1 MFKQYKLKNYK
12 FILVMYVV
20 ILNVIGILLIGS
32 AKPSVQ
38 SKQIFGMIAGLT
50 IMVMLSLIDYNFILK
65 FSWLIYFF
73 MIGVLLLVMFAGDD
87 AGGAQRWFEIG
98 GFRFQPSELAKI
110 LIILFFAYFFMK
122 HEEKI
127 NTPKVL
133 ISSFILAGIPLA
145 LILKQPD
152 LSTTIVTALIFAAL
166 LFVAGLSYKIV
177 VGVLAVSIP
186 SAVILFTLLIQ
197 DKLPFIKSY
206 QVTRVM
212 AWLYPDDYPADA
224 YQQQNSI
231 MAIGSGQLW
240 GKGLNNTDATSVK
253 NGNFIPEPQT
263 DFIFAVAGEELGFI
277 GTVIIIIL
285 LLFITIECI
294 LIARKAKDTA
304 GKMICCGFAA
314 LVGFQ
319 SLVNIGVASGV
330 LPNTASICQLWSYIA
345 SIIIYRGGAC
355 IECWTTAEKIL
366 TGGNRI
372 MNIGLIAHD
381 SKKKLMQNF
390 CIAYRGILSKNELY
404 ATGTTGRLIEEV
416 TNLNVHK
423 YLAGHLGGSQQLGAQ
438 IEHNEIDLV
447 IFLRDPLTPKSHEP
461 DVNNVVKLC
470 DTHNIPLATN
480 LATAELLIRA
490 LDRGDLE
497 WREMYK

>member
-1 MFKQYKLKNYK
+1 MFKQYKLRNYK
-12 FILVMYVV
+12 FILVMYVM

-38 SKQIFGMIAGLT
+38 SKQILGMIAGLT

-98 GFRFQPSELAKI
+98 SFRFQPSELAKI

-133 ISSFILAGIPLA
+133 ITSFILAGIPLA

-231 MAIGSGQLW
+231 MAIGSGQLS
-240 GKGLNNTDATSVK
+240 GKGINNSTVATVK
-253 NGNFIPEPQT
+253 DTNLISEQQT
-263 DFIFAVAGEELGFI
+263 DFIFSAVGEELGFI
-277 GTVIIIIL
+277 GSVIIIAIL
-285 LLFITIECI
+285 CLIVLQCI
-294 LIARKAKDTA
+294 RVARHAKDKKGMYIAT
-304 GKMICCGFAA
+304 GIGA
-314 LVGFQ
+314 LVAFQ
-319 SLVNIGVASGV
+319 TFINIGVATAL
-330 LPNTASICQLWSYIA
+330 LPNTGLPLPFISYGLSSLVSMSA
-345 SIIIYRGGAC
+345 G
-355 IECWTTAEKIL
+355 
-366 TGGNRI
+366 
-372 MNIGLIAHD
+372 IGLVLNINLQ
-381 SKKKLMQNF
+381 KKK
-390 CIAYRGILSKNELY
+390 Y
-404 ATGTTGRLIEEV
+404 
-416 TNLNVHK
+416 
-423 YLAGHLGGSQQLGAQ
+423 
-438 IEHNEIDLV
+438 
-447 IFLRDPLTPKSHEP
+447 
-461 DVNNVVKLC
+461 
-470 DTHNIPLATN
+470 
-480 LATAELLIRA
+480 
-490 LDRGDLE
+490 
-497 WREMYK
+497 